1 MEGCNN
7 CALLRS
13 GTDQNISGWF
23 CWSLGWKKRFLR
35 SSASQIFLCM
45 PLSWF
50 CRSHLEIFI
59 WDFNLL
65 VTSLLTMLLIQEPN
79 LIYLACYWR
88 LKIAYLGRNWLLC
101 HVALPWAHSLQG
113 GRPMGSGLPAS
124 TLVLTSAL
132 SDGAFGYCSPGNW
145 SAAFTSPKSRT
156 VTWSWEK
163 VHQKL
168 TKRHLKCK
176 KGHLYSNA
184 FQQGRGAW
192 GKVSLADEAH
202 FFFFFLI
209 TTNIASIMKPRWM
222 LKP

>member
-1 MEGCNN
+1 
-7 CALLRS
+7 
-13 GTDQNISGWF
+13 
-23 CWSLGWKKRFLR
+23 
-35 SSASQIFLCM
+35 M

-50 CRSHLEIFI
+50 CHSHLEILI

-101 HVALPWAHSLQG
+101 HAALPWARSLQG

-132 SDGAFGYCSPGNW
+132 SDGAFGYHSPGNW

-163 VHQKL
+163 VYQKL
-168 TKRHLKCK
+168 TKRYLKCK

-202 FFFFFLI
+202 FFFFFFNNHQYCFHNETKMDAQALMI
-209 TTNIASIMKPRWM
+209 LRGKHQMLLPGVEKHIALLSVINFVCQ
-222 LKP
+222 L